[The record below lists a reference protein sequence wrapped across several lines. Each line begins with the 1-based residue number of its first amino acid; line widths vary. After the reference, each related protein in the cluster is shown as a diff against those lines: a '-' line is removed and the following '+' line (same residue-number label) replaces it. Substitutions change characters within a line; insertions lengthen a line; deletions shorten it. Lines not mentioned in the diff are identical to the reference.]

1 MAIITPF
8 TTLLDALRQAAVPL
22 TGSQSDYDSLLD
34 RVGDARFVLIGEASH
49 GTHEFYEQRALITQR
64 LIQEKGFAAVAVEA
78 DWPDSY
84 RVNRYVRGE
93 SDDPDSDTALSGFE
107 RFPTWMWRNTEVLN
121 FVNWLR
127 SYNDALPPGG
137 NKAGFYGLDLYSL
150 YASIDAVLTY
160 LDQVDPEAAMRARYR
175 YSCMEQFGRD
185 SETYGYA
192 AVIGAIEACEDE
204 VVNQLLELQRRS
216 TEYLKQDG
224 VQAEDAFFYAEQNAR
239 VVRDAEQYYRAMFR
253 SGVRSWNLRD
263 QHMADTLDALI
274 NHLEKRQAPAKIVVW
289 AHNSHL
295 GDARATEL
303 GAGGELNVGQLVRE
317 RYGPD
322 CVLVGLTTYTGT
334 VTAASDWGGPFWR
347 KQVRPALP
355 GSYEALF
362 HDTGLPRFLLK
373 LSGGREIPGL
383 MESRLERAIG
393 VIYRPETER
402 ISHYFEARLPDQFDV
417 VLHFDETQALEPLE
431 PTAQWLTGE
440 VPETF
445 PTGQ

>member
-1 MAIITPF
+1 MAIITPMAK
-8 TTLLDALRQAAVPL
+8 LLDALQQSTIPL
-22 TGSQSDYDSLLD
+22 SGVQSDYDALLD

-49 GTHEFYEQRALITQR
+49 GTHEFYQQRALITQR

-107 RFPTWMWRNTEVLN
+107 RFPTWMWRNTEVLD

-137 NKAGFYGLDLYSL
+137 IKAGFYGLDLYSL
-150 YASIDAVLTY
+150 YASIDAVLSY
-160 LDQVDPEAAMRARYR
+160 LDRVDPEAAKRARSR

-192 AVIGAIEACEDE
+192 AVMGAIEACEDD

-224 VQAEDAFFYAEQNAR
+224 AQAEDAFFYAEQNAR

-253 SGVRSWNLRD
+253 SGIRSWNLRD

-274 NHLEKRQAPAKIVVW
+274 NHLEKRSAPAKIVVW

-303 GAGGELNVGQLVRE
+303 GRSGELNVGQLVRE

-322 CVLVGLTTYTGT
+322 CVLVGFTTYTGT
-334 VTAASDWGGPFWR
+334 VTAASDWGSVCWCKR
-347 KQVRPALP
+347 VRPALP
-355 GSYEALF
+355 GSYESLF
-362 HDTGLPRFLLK
+362 HDTGISRFLLK

-402 ISHYFEARLPDQFDV
+402 ISHYFEARLPDQFDI
-417 VLHFDETQALEPLE
+417 VLHFDETTAVEPLE

-445 PTGQ
+445 PSGQ

>member
-1 MAIITPF
+1 MAITTPT
-8 TTLLDALRQAAVPL
+8 TTLLDTLHSTAIPL
-22 TGSQSDYDSLLD
+22 TGAKSGYDPLLD

-49 GTHEFYEQRALITQR
+49 GTHEFYQQRALITQR
-64 LIQEKGFAAVAVEA
+64 LIQDKGFAAVAVEA
-78 DWPDSY
+78 DWPDAY
-84 RVNRYVRGE
+84 RVNRYVRGR
-93 SDDPDSDTALSGFE
+93 SSDPDSNTALDGFE
-107 RFPTWMWRNTEVLN
+107 RFPTWMWRNTEVRD
-121 FVNWLR
+121 FVDWLR
-127 SYNDALPPGG
+127 SHNDALPPDGT
-137 NKAGFYGLDLYSL
+137 KAGFYGLDLYSL
-150 YASIDAVLTY
+150 YASIDAVLSY
-160 LDQVDPEAAMRARYR
+160 LDTVDPEAAKRARSR

-192 AVIGAIEACEDE
+192 SMIGAIEACEDE

-216 TEYLKQDG
+216 SDYLKQDG
-224 VQAEDAFFYAEQNAR
+224 SEAEDAFFYAEQNAQ
-239 VVRDAEQYYRAMFR
+239 VVKDAEEYYRAMFR

-263 QHMADTLDALI
+263 RHMANTLDALI
-274 NHLEKRQAPAKIVVW
+274 GHLEKRSAPVKIVIW

-322 CVLVGLTTYTGT
+322 SVLVGLTTYSGT
-334 VTAASDWGGPFWR
+334 VTAASDWGAPVER
-347 KQVRPALP
+347 KRVRPALP
-355 GSYEALF
+355 DGYEAVF
-362 HDTGLPRFLLK
+362 HDTGISRFMLK
-373 LSGGREIPGL
+373 LTGGKEFPGL
-383 MESRLERAIG
+383 MASRLERAIG

-417 VLHFDETQALEPLE
+417 VLHFDETRALEPLE
-431 PTAQWLTGE
+431 PTNQWLTGE

>member
-402 ISHYFEARLPDQFDV
+402 ISHYFEARLPDQFDA